1 MENAGTNFTNDELTY
16 FVQGF
21 LNKVKRMDVT
31 VAKREL
37 ASEMGR
43 SVGSMTYHQ
52 KHVLNILTNGEEGKD
67 NYNSA
72 LPAIV
77 EEVRNDLGMTKSKMT
92 YWFE

>member
-77 EEVRNDLGMTKSKMT
+77 EEVRNDLGMTKGKMT

>member
-1 MENAGTNFTNDELTY
+1 MENANQNFSIDELTY
-16 FVQGF
+16 FVKGF
-21 LNKVKRMDVT
+21 LNKVKRMDMT
-31 VAKREL
+31 LAKREL

-67 NYNSA
+67 NYSKE
-72 LPAIV
+72 LPAVV
-77 EEVRNDLGMTKSKMT
+77 EEVRQELELTKGKMT